1 MEVPPFTTPT
11 EKVVLRF
18 SRGAELG
25 NIGDGASHGK
35 DRVYKTEG
43 RRRNVPPVRGG
54 YLVAV
59 ASGAAV
65 ADQAA
70 CTVNG
75 DKTVNLVGVF
85 REEVAHAAEVSE
97 TFFAD
102 VAADN
107 DISDRFLSRIL

>member
-1 MEVPPFTTPT
+1 MCI
-11 EKVVLRF
+11 RDS
-18 SRGAELG
+18 SRGAELRD
-25 NIGDGASHGK
+25 IGDGAPHGK

-43 RRRNVPPVRGG
+43 AEGMSPRSAEG

-97 TFFAD
+97 TFLTD

-107 DISDRFLSRIL
+107 DISDRF